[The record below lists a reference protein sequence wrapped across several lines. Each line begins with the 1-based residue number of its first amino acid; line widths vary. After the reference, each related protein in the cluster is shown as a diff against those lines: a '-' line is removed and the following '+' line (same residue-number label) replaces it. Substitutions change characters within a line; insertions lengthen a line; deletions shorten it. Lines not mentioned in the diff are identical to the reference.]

1 MFRKIKQLRKL
12 NNSKLSD
19 DEFYE
24 TDSNGRGIID
34 VGAENYDDIFSYY
47 DLNGENV
54 LDNEFSEFLDKKAG
68 AIPQNVELALHF
80 HVKDASEEK
89 CEEIDNAIKNNYKRE
104 LKSLN
109 RKLHKNSMSSLY
121 LLFMGLLS
129 FAIYVVMAMLDLHF
143 AIVYVFDLIAYVF
156 LWEVVDN
163 HFLARRELQERRLQL
178 YRFIRADIE
187 VFEYKKNQKKKKTKR
202 VFEKEENDRI
212 KKWWWKS

>member
-54 LDNEFSEFLDKKAG
+54 LDDEFSEFLDKKAG

-187 VFEYKKNQKKKKTKR
+187 VFEYKKHQKKKKTKR
-202 VFEKEENDRI
+202 VFEKE
-212 KKWWWKS
+212 

>member
-54 LDNEFSEFLDKKAG
+54 LDNEFSEFLDKKAS
-68 AIPQNVELALHF
+68 AIPQNLELALHF
-80 HVKDASEEK
+80 HVKDANEEK
-89 CEEIDNAIKNNYKRE
+89 CEEIDKAIKNNYKRE

-109 RKLHKNSMSSLY
+109 RKLHKNTMFSLY
-121 LLFMGLLS
+121 LLMMGLLS
-129 FAIYVVMAMLDLHF
+129 FAIYVVMATFDLHF
-143 AIVYVFDLIAYVF
+143 AIVYIFDLIAYVF

-187 VFEYKKNQKKKKTKR
+187 VFEYTKHQKSKKTKR
-202 VFEKEENDRI
+202 VIEKTDDRI
-212 KKWWWKS
+212 KK

>member
-54 LDNEFSEFLDKKAG
+54 LDDEFSEFLDKKAG